1 MTKSKNALNLEY
13 LKKIS
18 RSNEGVFLCFLF
30 IILSLSIIV
39 TSLIHN
45 DLLDTFLTLLNL
57 FFVIMILFILHRK
70 ILKAV
75 FEICNP

>member
-1 MTKSKNALNLEY
+1 MTKSKNPINLEY

-39 TSLIHN
+39 SSLIHN
-45 DLLDTFLTLLNL
+45 DFLDTFLTLLNL
-57 FFVIMILFILHRK
+57 FFVIMILLMCAEKTGGFNL
-70 ILKAV
+70 V
-75 FEICNP
+75 N